1 MATSFWGVEVS
12 ARHVKGPSRGAQA
25 FFPISLPA
33 PPAAE
38 RVDRLHDVVEAVK
51 QGADGLA
58 AVLLLLGVVLEGLG
72 LKVRTSLS
80 GVALA
85 SGSGVLPCKAS
96 MAACSVSES
105 I

>member
-1 MATSFWGVEVS
+1 MPAN
-12 ARHVKGPSRGAQA
+12 VKGPSRGAWA

-72 LKVRTSLS
+72 LKKGAYITERRSVGQRQRRIAVQGQHGRLLS
-80 GVALA
+80 QRVHIVA
-85 SGSGVLPCKAS
+85 S
-96 MAACSVSES
+96 
-105 I
+105 